1 MKQGNMLAMI
11 LAGGRGSR
19 LHELTDKVAKPAV
32 SYGGKYRIV
41 DFPLS
46 NCANSGINIVGV
58 LTQYES
64 VLLNSYVA
72 AGSRWGLD
80 SADSGVFVL
89 TPREKAD
96 SGLDVYRGTADA
108 ISQNI
113 DFIDQYNPEYLLIL
127 SGDHIYKMNYD
138 KMLSAHIEQGA
149 NATIAVRPV
158 PIKEASRFGIM
169 NTNEAGDIV
178 EFEEKPAHPKSNLAS
193 MGIYIFNWKD
203 LRKLLISDMKDP
215 DSDHDFG
222 KNIIPTM
229 LADNKKLIAYRFE
242 GYWKDVGTIDSLWE
256 ANMDLL
262 DKKNELD
269 LSDPTW
275 RIYSE
280 DASSLPAY
288 IGPEATIDR
297 VYLTQGTTVEGYVK
311 NSVLSTLS
319 TVKAGA
325 KVIDT
330 VLMPYAK
337 VEEGAVVTRAI
348 VASGVKI
355 GKGAVVGSADSENII
370 LVSKNVKGV
379 D

>member
-1 MKQGNMLAMI
+1 MRKTECLAMI
-11 LAGGRGSR
+11 LAGGQGSR
-19 LHELTDKVAKPAV
+19 LGALTKKIAKPAV
-32 SYGGKYRIV
+32 PFGGKYRII

-46 NCANSGINIVGV
+46 NCANSGIGKVGV
-58 LTQYES
+58 LTQYKPLE
-64 VLLNSYVA
+64 LHNYLGT
-72 AGSRWGLD
+72 GSAWDLD
-80 SADSGVFVL
+80 RKGGGVFIL
-89 TPREKAD
+89 PPYAREKGAD
-96 SGLDVYRGTADA
+96 WYRGTADA
-108 ISQNI
+108 IYQNLN
-113 DFIDQYNPEYLLIL
+113 FIDLTDPEYVLIL
-127 SGDHIYKMNYD
+127 SGDHIYTMDYSWMLESHKMNKAD
-138 KMLSAHIEQGA
+138 
-149 NATIAVRPV
+149 ATIGVFEV
-158 PIKEASRFGIM
+158 PWDEAPRFGIM
-169 NTNEAGDIV
+169 NTDKTGRIE
-178 EFEEKPAHPKSNLAS
+178 EFEEKPPKPKSNLAS

>member
-1 MKQGNMLAMI
+1 
-11 LAGGRGSR
+11 
-19 LHELTDKVAKPAV
+19 
-32 SYGGKYRIV
+32 
-41 DFPLS
+41 
-46 NCANSGINIVGV
+46 
-58 LTQYES
+58 
-64 VLLNSYVA
+64 
-72 AGSRWGLD
+72 
-80 SADSGVFVL
+80 
-89 TPREKAD
+89 
-96 SGLDVYRGTADA
+96 
-108 ISQNI
+108 
-113 DFIDQYNPEYLLIL
+113 
-127 SGDHIYKMNYD
+127 
-138 KMLSAHIEQGA
+138 
-149 NATIAVRPV
+149 
-158 PIKEASRFGIM
+158 
-169 NTNEAGDIV
+169 
-178 EFEEKPAHPKSNLAS
+178 
-193 MGIYIFNWKD
+193 
-203 LRKLLISDMKDP
+203 
-215 DSDHDFG
+215 
-222 KNIIPTM
+222 
-229 LADNKKLIAYRFE
+229 
-242 GYWKDVGTIDSLWE
+242 
-256 ANMDLL
+256 MDLL